1 MGIVQRVGPLRDQL
15 MAEARGETGDLPL
28 LLRGLPI

>member
-1 MGIVQRVGPLRDQL
+1 MGLIGRIRPLNDRL
-15 MAEARGETGDLPL
+15 MDEARGTTGDLPL